1 MSDAL
6 NMTLDEIVKKSKSE
20 RSAAAR
26 SGGKGVS
33 RKSGRGRGGP
43 NGVVGAGRGGGPVR
57 RVHDGTSGI
66 SSECDGS
73 LSFRF
78 WLQRLTDNTSM
89 IHMKLVKFTC
99 FPTFHLVSPWMVL
112 DYFFLELFALVLS
125 AKWLARRKRSLPW
138 QNQNDLYEETLRAV
152 GVSGVEV
159 GTTVYI
165 TNLDQGVTNEDIREL
180 YAEIGELK
188 RYAIHYDRN
197 GRPSGSA
204 EVVYM
209 RRSDAIQAMR
219 KYNNVLLDGRPMK
232 LEILGGSTES
242 APVAARV
249 NVTGLNGRMKRS
261 VFIGQGVRGGRVGR
275 GRGSGPSGRRLPVQ
289 QNQQGGRGGRGGV
302 RGRGRGAG
310 GGRGNKS
317 GGRGGKKPVE
327 KSAADLD
334 KDLESYH
341 AEAMNIS

>member
-6 NMTLDEIVKKSKSE
+6 NMTLDEIVKKSKSA

-26 SGGKGVS
+26 SGGKGFS
-33 RKSGRGRGGP
+33 RRGRGRGGP
-43 NGVVGAGRGGGPVR
+43 NGVVGAGRGAGPVR
-57 RVHDGTSGI
+57 RGPLAVNARP
-66 SSECDGS
+66 SS
-73 LSFRF
+73 SFSI
-78 WLQRLTDNTSM
+78 N
-89 IHMKLVKFTC
+89 K
-99 FPTFHLVSPWMVL
+99 
-112 DYFFLELFALVLS
+112 
-125 AKWLARRKRSLPW
+125 LARRKRSLPW
-138 QNQNDLYEETLRAV
+138 QNQNDLLEESLRAV

-188 RYAIHYDRN
+188 RYAIHYDKN

-209 RRSDAIQAMR
+209 RKSDALQAMR
-219 KYNNVLLDGRPMK
+219 KYNNVLLDGRPMR
-232 LEILGGSTES
+232 LEILGGSAEA

-275 GRGSGPSGRRLPVQ
+275 GRGSGLSGRHLPIQ
-289 QNQQGGRGGRGGV
+289 QNQQGVVRGGRGGF
-302 RGRGRGAG
+302 RGRGRGNG

-317 GGRGGKKPVE
+317 GRGGKKPVE